1 MTGKI
6 TMATERLYLDYN
18 ATAPLLTE
26 ARAAML
32 DAMELPGNPSSV
44 HAEGRRARSVIARA
58 RDAVAR
64 LCDVAPAQVTFL
76 SGATEA
82 ANHVLTP
89 DYRMGRAPIHVSHL
103 YVCAVEHPAILAGGR
118 FAPDQITVLPVDSEG
133 RLDLAALEMALAG
146 HDNSAGQAM
155 LALQLANNE
164 TGVIQ
169 PVRAAADI
177 VKAHHGLLVVDAV
190 QGAGRLPLS
199 LDALGADFLIVSG
212 HKIGGPKG
220 TGALV
225 SAGETLMPAPL
236 MRGGGQEKG
245 HRGGTENLIGIA
257 GLGAAAEVAVE
268 ALANISALEALRDR
282 MEAGMRALAPDL
294 IVHGAAADRLAN
306 TSFFSLPGL
315 KAETAQ
321 IAFDMEGVAASA
333 GSACS
338 SGKIGLS
345 HVLLAMG
352 ADADLGAIR
361 ISLGRDHTD
370 SDISRFLDVFQTI
383 NARRI
388 ARRATQAAA

>member
-1 MTGKI
+1 
-6 TMATERLYLDYN
+6 MAAERLYLDYN
-18 ATAPLLTE
+18 ATAPLLDE

-44 HAEGRRARSVIARA
+44 HAEGRRARTMIAKA
-58 RDAVAR
+58 REAVAR
-64 LCDVAPAQVTFL
+64 LCDVPPAQMIFT

-89 DYRMGRAPIHVSHL
+89 DFRMGRAALRISRLCVS
-103 YVCAVEHPAILAGGR
+103 AVEHPAILSGGR
-118 FAPDQITVLPVDSEG
+118 FAPAEITVLPVDEEG
-133 RLDLAALEMALAG
+133 RLDLAALEAALSG
-146 HDNSAGQAM
+146 HDKASGQAM

-177 VKAHHGLLVVDAV
+177 VRAHQGLLVVDAV

-199 LDALGADFLIVSG
+199 LGNLGADFLILSA

-220 TGALV
+220 CGALV
-225 SAGETLMPAPL
+225 SAGETLMPVAL

-257 GLGAAAEVAVE
+257 GFGAAAEVARDSLVTVE
-268 ALANISALEALRDR
+268 ALQALRDR
-282 MEAGMRALAPDL
+282 MESDMRALAPDV
-294 IVHGAAADRLAN
+294 IIHGARAERLAN

-321 IAFDMEGVAASA
+321 IAFDMEGMAVSA
-333 GSACS
+333 GAACS

-345 HVLLAMG
+345 HVLNAMG

-361 ISLGRDHTD
+361 VSLGNVHTQ
-370 SDISRFLDVFQTI
+370 SDTQRFLDAFKTI